1 MAFRLNNG
9 RFLAGF
15 ALAGFILAVAGC
27 QSGDAGG
34 VLGLGGNKKEKQPE
48 EGKILASEL
57 LAYCPKVT
65 LKEDTGYINKYV
77 KGGEDDPAK
86 LTYQASISEVTRSC
100 SRAGG
105 MLTMNVAVAGRVVPG
120 PAGAPGAVTLPIR
133 IVVTHGEE
141 VQYSQLHNYQV
152 TSGGGQVQ
160 QFVFSDPAVTIPDPT
175 DQGIQV
181 FAGFDAGPPKKKQ
194 DQDAAEN

>member
-1 MAFRLNNG
+1 MAFRSNNG

-15 ALAGFILAVAGC
+15 ALAGFIMAAAGC

-34 VLGLGGNKKEKQPE
+34 VLGLGGSKQEKQPE

-65 LKEDTGYINKYV
+65 LKEDTGFINKYV
-77 KGGEDDPAK
+77 KGGEEDPAK
-86 LTYQASISEVTRSC
+86 LSYQASISEVTRSC

-120 PAGAPGAVTLPIR
+120 PAGVPGAVTLPIR

-152 TSGGGQVQ
+152 AAGNGQVQ
-160 QFVFSDPAVTIPDPT
+160 QFVFNDPAVTVPNPT

-194 DQDAAEN
+194 EADEE

>member
-1 MAFRLNNG
+1 MAFPLMSG
-9 RFLAGF
+9 RFLTGF
-15 ALAGFILAVAGC
+15 ALAGLIMAAAGC

-34 VLGLGGNKKEKQPE
+34 VLGLGGSKKETQPD

-86 LTYQASISEVTRSC
+86 LTYQASISAVTRSC
-100 SRAGG
+100 SRADG

-120 PAGAPGAVTLPIR
+120 PAGVPGPVTLPIR
-133 IVVTHGEE
+133 VVVLHGEE
-141 VQYSQLHNYQV
+141 VQYSQLHNYEV
-152 TSGGGQVQ
+152 SAGGGQVQ
-160 QFVFSDPAVTIPDPT
+160 QFFFSDPAVTVPNPT
-175 DQGIQV
+175 DQGVQV
-181 FAGFDAGPPKKKQ
+181 FAGFDAGPPKKK
-194 DQDAAEN
+194 AAADE

>member
-9 RFLAGF
+9 GVLTGF
-15 ALAGFILAVAGC
+15 ALAGFLLAATGC

-34 VLGLGGNKKEKQPE
+34 VLGLGGKKQQNQPE

-65 LKEDTGYINKYV
+65 LKQDTGYINKYV

-120 PAGAPGAVTLPIR
+120 PAGVSGSVTLPIR
-133 IVVTHGEE
+133 IVVTHGDE

-152 TSGGGQVQ
+152 TPSGGQVQ
-160 QFVFSDPAVTIPDPT
+160 QFVFNDPAVTVPNPT

-181 FAGFDAGPPKKKQ
+181 FAGFDAGPPKKKR
-194 DQDAAEN
+194 AADEE

>member
-1 MAFRLNNG
+1 MAFRSNNG

-15 ALAGFILAVAGC
+15 ALAGFIMAAAGC

-34 VLGLGGNKKEKQPE
+34 VLGLGGSKQEKQPE

-65 LKEDTGYINKYV
+65 LKEDTGFINKYV
-77 KGGEDDPAK
+77 KGGEEDPAK
-86 LTYQASISEVTRSC
+86 LSYQASISEVTRSC

-120 PAGAPGAVTLPIR
+120 PAGVPGAVTLPIR

-152 TSGGGQVQ
+152 AAGNGQVQ
-160 QFVFSDPAVTIPDPT
+160 QFVFNDPAVTVPNPT

-194 DQDAAEN
+194 DADEE

>member
-9 RFLAGF
+9 RFVTGF
-15 ALAGFILAVAGC
+15 ALAGFILAAAGC

-34 VLGLGGNKKEKQPE
+34 VLGLGGNKEKKPE

-120 PAGAPGAVTLPIR
+120 PAGVSGPVTVPIR
-133 IVVTHGEE
+133 IVVMHGEE

-152 TSGGGQVQ
+152 SAGGNQVQ
-160 QFVFSDPAVTIPDPT
+160 QFVFNDPAVTVPNPT
-175 DQGIQV
+175 DQGLQV
-181 FAGFDAGPPKKKQ
+181 FAGFDAGPPKKK
-194 DQDAAEN
+194 AEAE